1 MKMHTKI
8 IKPGAVGLISF
19 AALASVMLFVDPTNK
34 SVVYILIPVLLVW
47 VTSFCVLQV
56 AGLILFKSQHALYTI
71 FSMVIT
77 SAGVLLML
85 LSGLG
90 QLTLRDMVL
99 TVLLTAIA
107 SFYVYRTWSKE

>member
-1 MKMHTKI
+1 MNVHTKI
-8 IKPGAVGLISF
+8 IKPGLLALVSF
-19 AALASVMLFVDPTNK
+19 ITLACVMLFIDPTNK

-47 VTSFCVLQV
+47 LASFSVLQV
-56 AGLILFKSQHALYTI
+56 TGLIIFKGQNALYTI
-71 FSMVIT
+71 FSMVVT

-90 QLTLRDMVL
+90 QLSIRDMVL
-99 TVLLTAIA
+99 TLLLTLIA